1 MARIKKSDE
10 EKAVAARAP
19 FVNFQG
25 QPLYCGDCGLPQWT
39 SPGGVTCDNGHGGAA
54 SMSEAEARARYPLR
68 PEWAASSPEKA
79 AFLDEMTKELAKA
92 IVEEG
97 EKENAERVVEERRG
111 PLDWGRANKSREAPA
126 DPAFERITE
135 TLVVNDTESAYKR
148 LEQTLVIGDKRTD
161 YGSVMKALD
170 EAESNARLAH
180 RLWQTAIVERKRWE
194 MENEVV
200 WAAGRSEANRSLQHE
215 KNEGTRSK
223 MITDADVESRIA
235 TLYPD
240 QWRAQEMRRIK
251 MKSMVDSMQNLAE
264 NWASRCKSLQV
275 ILSKQ
280 R

>member
-54 SMSEAEARARYPLR
+54 SMSEAARARYPLAGDK
-68 PEWAASSPEKA
+68 AASPPEKA

-97 EKENAERVVEERRG
+97 EKDAAG
-111 PLDWGRANKSREAPA
+111 PLDWGRANRSREAPV

-135 TLVVNDTESAYKR
+135 TLVVNDTEAAYKR
-148 LEQTLVIGDKRTD
+148 LEQALVIGDKRTD

-194 MENEVV
+194 MDNEVV
-200 WAAGRSEANRSLQHE
+200 WAVGRSEANRSLQHE

-223 MITDADVESRIA
+223 QITDADVESRIA

>member
-25 QPLYCGDCGLPQWT
+25 YPLYCGECGFPQWA
-39 SPGGVTCDNGHGGAA
+39 SPGGVTCDHGHGGAA
-54 SMSEAEARARYPLR
+54 SMSEAEARARYPLA
-68 PEWAASSPEKA
+68 ETA
-79 AFLDEMTKELAKA
+79 LDEMLSARHRALEGTKELAKA

-97 EKENAERVVEERRG
+97 EKEAAG
-111 PLDWGRANKSREAPA
+111 PLDWGRANRSREAPV

-135 TLVVNDTESAYKR
+135 TLVVNDTEAAYKR
-148 LEQTLVIGDKRTD
+148 LEQALVIGDKRTD

-194 MENEVV
+194 MDNEVV
-200 WAAGRSEANRSLQHE
+200 WAVGRSEANRSLQHE

-223 MITDADVESRIA
+223 QITDADVESRIA